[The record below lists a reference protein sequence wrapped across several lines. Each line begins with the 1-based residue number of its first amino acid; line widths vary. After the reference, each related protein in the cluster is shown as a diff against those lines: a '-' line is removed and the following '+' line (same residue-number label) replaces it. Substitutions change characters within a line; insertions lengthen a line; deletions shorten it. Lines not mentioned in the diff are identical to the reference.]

1 MSGNFIF
8 GVYMY
13 ASLLVTIVFAV
24 ILKKLYKFSNVA
36 LWGSG
41 AHPIGLFY
49 IIQIFIFSM
58 PGVLM
63 ISFMGV
69 QSIRYDGI
77 SGPKLLEIG
86 GWYFYALMIMS
97 FVLCVS
103 FRIFNIS
110 SYNTAIRNINKFY
123 VNNYWSG
130 AVVLIWFCLI
140 CTLIQ
145 FFLFEKPSVYYL
157 FKGDALVAYQS
168 RVDMQTN
175 PSKYYPPFIRTFLV
189 FINIYQSYITLFIY
203 KGLVNRS
210 KKHGIYLLVSIVIAI
225 YHSFYETQKAP
236 FIMLI
241 MGLIF
246 IMQLY
251 TKSTKNTIGYI
262 AFLFVISIL
271 TTSVIMDLD
280 INSAIEGVFDRV
292 LLGQNQGFYHI
303 INVISPNEKY
313 LFQDFYFAE
322 SLGIKVARADI
333 DVLPYIYGDRDDVV
347 NVNSFFLGQAWSMFG
362 LLGLIMSPFIVGI
375 VIAMIIKIIDVLIS
389 YDRVIFVPFMIYM
402 IPSLSV
408 NQSFTQFLYGKYFII
423 NFVYVILVFVLFK
436 LCISLN
442 KGN

>member
-1 MSGNFIF
+1 
-8 GVYMY
+8 MY
-13 ASLLVTIVFAV
+13 ASLLVTIFFAF
-24 ILKKLYKFSNVA
+24 ILKKIYKLSNVS
-36 LWGSG
+36 LWGDE

-63 ISFMGV
+63 ISFMGIK
-69 QSIRYDGI
+69 SIRYDGI
-77 SGPKLLEIG
+77 SDVKLLEIG
-86 GWYFYALMIMS
+86 GWYFYALIIMS

-103 FRIFNIS
+103 FKALNMK
-110 SYNTAIRNINKFY
+110 SYNKAIKNIDEFY
-123 VNNYWSG
+123 VSNYWSG
-130 AVVLIWFCLI
+130 AVVLIWLCFI
-140 CTLIQ
+140 CTLAQ
-145 FFLFEKPSVYYL
+145 FFLFEKPSIYYL

-175 PSKYYPPFIRTFLV
+175 PSKYYPPFIRTFFV

-203 KGLVNRS
+203 KGLVNRG
-210 KKHGIYLLVSIVIAI
+210 KKHSFYLLGSIMIAI

-236 FIMLI
+236 FIMLL

-251 TKSTKNTIGYI
+251 TKNTKNTIGYMV
-262 AFLFVISIL
+262 LLLVSSIL
-271 TTSVIMDLD
+271 ITSVIMDLD

-303 INVISPNEKY
+303 INAISPNEKY

-362 LLGLIMSPFIVGI
+362 LLGLIISPFVVGI
-375 VIAMIIKIIDVLIS
+375 VIALIIKIIDVLIS
-389 YDRVIFVPFMIYM
+389 HDRVIFVPFMIYM

-423 NFVYVILVFVLFK
+423 NFVYVALVFILFK
-436 LCISLN
+436 LCIFLN